1 MAAPCSESWS
11 SWSRTRWR
19 ASRRTTEW
27 ALTVWSISEPGWA
40 IEYMELDP
48 SVRFSVMQ
56 LAHTGG
62 DGHRGVPGFDQL
74 GQALAGQVG
83 GPGLVGR
90 RGPVGHPHR
99 GALHPEL
106 E

>member
-1 MAAPCSESWS
+1 MAAPCNESWP

-56 LAHTGG
+56 LAHTRTDATPAAMDTGAY
-62 DGHRGVPGFDQL
+62 P
-74 GQALAGQVG
+74 ASTSLA
-83 GPGLVGR
+83 R
-90 RGPVGHPHR
+90 RWPAR
-99 GALHPEL
+99 
-106 E
+106 